1 MFTKAQLEAYEGP
14 NCPFCG
20 SSDIT
25 GGQFDCDDHGAWQPV
40 SCDAC
45 GKRWQDV
52 YHRDRV
58 ADLQDPVYEEQPL
71 PGKTNIDLRKVDW
84 ELLRKQKAQLFDLAR
99 EGIDGEDQPYA
110 EGLLSL
116 LDHLMDEAAKTLG
129 EELVFG
135 K

>member
-1 MFTKAQLEAYEGP
+1 MFTKQQLEAYEGP

-25 GGQFDCDDHGAWQPV
+25 GDQFDCDDHGAWQPV

-84 ELLRKQKAQLFDLAR
+84 KLLREQKAWLDDRTRVPEAHRQMP
-99 EGIDGEDQPYA
+99 Q
-110 EGLLSL
+110 GLLEL